1 MKPQSLNTLA
11 RVQRWELDRLRQE
24 MDQLQNL
31 HDQLTRRDEKLIHIL
46 EREAE
51 LARQGK
57 GEADYPIFA
66 QRIKAQRESLTV
78 SLADVGQNM
87 EAKQEEIRLVFQEV
101 KRYEIVEERVLKRDT
116 QAANRRDQMLLDEV
130 GQNIHLRKNRFGDR

>member
-31 HDQLTRRDEKLIHIL
+31 RDQLTRRDDKLSHIL

-66 QRIKAQRESLTV
+66 QRIKQQRESLAV

-87 EAKQEEIRLVFQEV
+87 AAKQEEIRVVFQEV
-101 KRYEIVEERVLKRDT
+101 KRYEIVEERVLKRNA
-116 QAANRRDQMLLDEV
+116 QAADRRDQAVLDEV
-130 GQNIHLRKNRFGDR
+130 GQNVHRQKNKTGGH